1 MWHHEH
7 LFLESGNE
15 VEMTDKVS
23 FKVPSELWKDICT
36 HFKTTIKE
44 DF

>member
-23 FKVPSELWKDICT
+23 FKDPDEALGRELEPILVKPQ
-36 HFKTTIKE
+36 
-44 DF
+44 